1 MEKTPKGIT
10 ELFLHRKPVGIIMSL
25 KGSDGKYAS
34 ILSKENDCTY
44 THTLKILTDL
54 KNYGVVEFKKEGRIK
69 GVKLTQIGEDIAH
82 EFEGLVRHLERLS
95 GNSRPK
101 VSKLRD
107 EVSDNSMALPLKLRN
122 RVSDNI
128 SVVES
133 KLNKPK
139 GIASE
144 TEG

>member
-54 KNYGVVEFKKEGRIK
+54 QNYGVVEFKKEGRIK
-69 GVKLTQIGEDIAH
+69 GVKLTQVGEDIAH

-95 GNSRPK
+95 DTPDS
-101 VSKLRD
+101 
-107 EVSDNSMALPLKLRN
+107 
-122 RVSDNI
+122 
-128 SVVES
+128 VES
-133 KLNKPK
+133 KPNKPK

-144 TEG
+144 TEGEG